1 MENSDRRR
9 HPRIGLPKAIPVAWS
24 ATGAKTMSRTLS
36 VSIGGLF
43 ISTPRPQAPGTQLQV
58 LVATPVGE
66 VRARAVVRN
75 IRASAGMGIEFVAM
89 QMQDRARLQQ
99 FLKQLPA

>member
-9 HPRIGLPKAIPVAWS
+9 HPRIWLPKAIPVAWS
-24 ATGAKTMSRTLS
+24 AAGTKTVSRTLS

-43 ISTPRPQAPGTQLQV
+43 ISTPQPQAPGTPLQV
-58 LVATPVGE
+58 LVATPSGE

-75 IRASAGMGIEFVAM
+75 VRASAGMGIEFVAM

>member
-9 HPRIGLPKAIPVAWS
+9 HPRIGLLKAIAVAWS
-24 ATGAKTMSRTLS
+24 AAGAKTVSRSLS

-43 ISTPRPQAPGTQLQV
+43 ITTPQPQAPGTCLQI

-66 VRARAVVRN
+66 FRARAVVRN
-75 IRASAGMGIEFVAM
+75 VRASAGMGIEFVAM
-89 QMQDRARLQQ
+89 QMQDRARLHQ
-99 FLKQLPA
+99 FLKQIPA